1 MKVDYS
7 ERAGKSLQNLPPG
20 VRKEAFRQMRFLE
33 QNLGHPSLRAKKY
46 DESIGLW
53 QARVNLGWRF
63 YFTIERREYRLHE
76 IKPHPK

>member
-20 VRKEAFRQMRFLE
+20 VRKAAFRQMRFLE

-46 DESIGLW
+46 DEKQDLWPASTKIGASISSS
-53 QARVNLGWRF
+53 RVTSITSL
-63 YFTIERREYRLHE
+63 ISL
-76 IKPHPK
+76 I